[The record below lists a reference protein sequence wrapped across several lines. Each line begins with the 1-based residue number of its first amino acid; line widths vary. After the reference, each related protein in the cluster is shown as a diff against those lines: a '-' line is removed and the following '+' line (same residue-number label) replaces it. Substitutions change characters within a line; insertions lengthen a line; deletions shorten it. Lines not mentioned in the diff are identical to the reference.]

1 MSFERTKTMPNA
13 VKTKISPPTP
23 PPFPIPSSKSV
34 IHLPADHYLHPTAQ
48 TEWWWHVGTLKAGH
62 RTFGFEINAAA
73 FYLNKVMFTQVMLT
87 DVDNKVHYRQS
98 TPRAVNAAWA
108 EADPKK
114 NWWVKQGDPATDS
127 AWVTM
132 NAPQADPSKNMVVK
146 AAMVDEVSGKPIKFD
161 LTFSQEG
168 PPFIVWGTG
177 VTAGNYYYSLT
188 RLNASGT
195 VTIADEA
202 LRVHGLTWM
211 DHEYG
216 QFGTPGAPVLWFLQ
230 DMQLDNGVHLS
241 NFTVFTKPP
250 SLDSTT
256 DSNVTVQFPD
266 GTTYY
271 EQSKLTPFG
280 RIWKSPQ
287 GTKFFLEFKIEIPAF
302 HAALVVTSPVDGQ
315 DFPLPLLKADTYEG
329 VATARGTFM
338 GHPTHGTAWNEQQ
351 PAG

>member
-1 MSFERTKTMPNA
+1 MPNT
-13 VKTKISPPTP
+13 VQTKISPPTP

-34 IHLPADHYLHPTAQ
+34 IHLPADHYLHPNAQ
-48 TEWWWHVGTLKAGH
+48 TEWWWHVGTLEAGH

-114 NWWVKQGDPATDS
+114 NWWVKQGDPATES
-127 AWVTM
+127 SWVTM

-216 QFGTPGAPVLWFLQ
+216 QFGTPRRAGALVPAGHAARQWR
-230 DMQLDNGVHLS
+230 
-241 NFTVFTKPP
+241 P
-250 SLDSTT
+250 SLELYRIHEAAVAGLNDRQQRHRPVPGRH
-256 DSNVTVQFPD
+256 DLLRA
-266 GTTYY
+266 
-271 EQSKLTPFG
+271 EQAYAVRPHM
-280 RIWKSPQ
+280 
-287 GTKFFLEFKIEIPAF
+287 EE
-302 HAALVVTSPVDGQ
+302 
-315 DFPLPLLKADTYEG
+315 
-329 VATARGTFM
+329 
-338 GHPTHGTAWNEQQ
+338 
-351 PAG
+351 PAGDEILPGIQD

>member
-1 MSFERTKTMPNA
+1 MSFERTKMMPNA

-23 PPFPIPSSKSV
+23 PQFLIRSSKAA
-34 IHLPADHYLHPTAQ
+34 IRLPADHYLHPTAQ

-62 RTFGFEINAAA
+62 RAVGFEINAAA

-87 DVDNKVHYRQS
+87 DVGQKVHYRQS
-98 TPRAVNAAWA
+98 TPRPVSKAWA

-114 NWWVKQGDPATDS
+114 TWWVKQGDPATDS
-127 AWVTM
+127 SWVTM

-146 AAMVDEVSGKPIKFD
+146 AAIVDEVSGKPIKFD

-177 VTAGNYYYSLT
+177 VTAGNYYYS
-188 RLNASGT
+188 
-195 VTIADEA
+195 
-202 LRVHGLTWM
+202 
-211 DHEYG
+211 
-216 QFGTPGAPVLWFLQ
+216 
-230 DMQLDNGVHLS
+230 LDNGVHLS

-315 DFPLPLLKADTYEG
+315 DFPLPRLKADTYEG
-329 VATARGTFM
+329 VATASGTFM

>member
-1 MSFERTKTMPNA
+1 
-13 VKTKISPPTP
+13 
-23 PPFPIPSSKSV
+23 
-34 IHLPADHYLHPTAQ
+34 
-48 TEWWWHVGTLKAGH
+48 
-62 RTFGFEINAAA
+62 
-73 FYLNKVMFTQVMLT
+73 
-87 DVDNKVHYRQS
+87 
-98 TPRAVNAAWA
+98 
-108 EADPKK
+108 
-114 NWWVKQGDPATDS
+114 
-127 AWVTM
+127 M

-146 AAMVDEVSGKPIKFD
+146 AAIVDETSGKPIKFD

-177 VTAGNYYYSLT
+177 VMGANYYYSLT

-216 QFGTPGAPVLWFLQ
+216 EFGSPGAPVLWFLQ

-241 NFTVFTKPP
+241 NFTVFKKAP
-250 SLDSTT
+250 LLNSTT
-256 DSNVTVQFPD
+256 DSNVTIQFPD

-271 EQSKLTPFG
+271 EESKLTPFG
-280 RIWKSPQ
+280 RTWTSPQ
-287 GTKFFLEFKIEIPAF
+287 GKEFFLEFKIEIPTFQAAF
-302 HAALVVTSPVDGQ
+302 VVTSLVDGQ
-315 DFPLPLLKADTYEG
+315 DFPIPLLKTDTYEG

-338 GHPTHGTAWNEQQ
+338 GHATHGTAWNEQQ